1 MAKIYKV
8 KMHSEDHGWMVWYYN
23 SLAEAKKFVA
33 YRSQGED
40 VTITQPIEAHE
51 KPTTQRGWM
60 KFLNELTITQ

>member
-1 MAKIYKV
+1 MAKIYRV
-8 KMHSEDHGWMVWYYN
+8 EMHSEDHGWMVWYYN

-40 VTITQPIEAHE
+40 VTITNPIEACE

-60 KFLNELTITQ
+60 EFLNRLSITR